1 MEFTDSKTGEVLS
14 AGNRWENE
22 VRIYTRMTSLR
33 PARRLLLAALAIL
46 STVGCDQAT
55 KLIARDHL
63 VPGKPLIYAGDL
75 FRLQYAE
82 NKGAFLGLG
91 STLPDTVREGIFT
104 VGAGIMLLAMLVWL
118 LRARRMSPWNT
129 LAVALFFGGGLG
141 NLIDRVFRDGRVI
154 DFLNVGIGGLRSG
167 IFNVADMA
175 ITAGLVM
182 LFLGDVPFRR
192 LRRKVPPEV
201 GTT

>member
-1 MEFTDSKTGEVLS
+1 
-14 AGNRWENE
+14 
-22 VRIYTRMTSLR
+22 
-33 PARRLLLAALAIL
+33 
-46 STVGCDQAT
+46 VGCDQAT

-63 VPGKPLIYAGDL
+63 TPGKPLIYAGDL

-91 STLPDTVREGIFT
+91 SSLPDAAREAIFT
-104 VGAGIMLLAMLVWL
+104 GGAGLMLIFMLVWL

-129 LAVALFFGGGLG
+129 LAVALFCGGGLG
-141 NLIDRVFRDGRVI
+141 NLIDRIFRDGRVI

-175 ITAGLVM
+175 ITAGIIM
-182 LFLGDVPFRR
+182 LFLGEAPFRR
-192 LRRKVPPEV
+192 FRRSAPDGVS
-201 GTT
+201 TT